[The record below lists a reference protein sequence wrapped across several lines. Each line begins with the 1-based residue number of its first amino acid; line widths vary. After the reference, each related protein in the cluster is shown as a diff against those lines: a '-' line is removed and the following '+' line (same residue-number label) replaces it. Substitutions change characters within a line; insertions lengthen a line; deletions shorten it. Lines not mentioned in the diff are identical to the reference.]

1 MITELDAYQDAVTA
15 GRFGCI
21 VPPWLM
27 GFDKEKDICEW
38 TEKVWNTR
46 AEDMSGL
53 WSAGRDN
60 LLRYMGYYSS
70 GTARASLQVFNGQP
84 VKNPVAPRVGI
95 NMIRLLVEQRVT
107 KTNKI
112 TPVTQ
117 VIPAQDDTEDKS
129 GAKTANKLLESYKYR
144 YNFKAL
150 RTRQLRRNF
159 LDGESYVY
167 TNWNKNLGGFKP
179 GAKPKEFRIPDKEG
193 KIVKLEKIEC
203 RGDVEVKLL
212 RASDIVFLLG
222 SDIGGTFCYGCIIPV
237 IRPVMEVRADY
248 PEVAKDIKGSKV
260 LRFNYGT
267 LQEDELEDHVAEYH
281 VYIRSMPFAP
291 NGMHWK
297 CTNNVLLPNS
307 EGKQEIEDNP
317 IPWTPSM
324 EVSELGNLPVDRIT
338 DVDIEGFFHGAS
350 ALMDINVLQNQ
361 YDKLT
366 SFIMRSI
373 WLFAHPKFIV
383 PRGGVNIEQLS
394 AGGGLVVQSSGP
406 FQPFVA
412 TYPVVSQDVLK
423 MWERLPE
430 IAGKLYGIYDH
441 SLGQAPTGTRSASQ
455 LMIYDEQEEETRET
469 IKQKLESS
477 AVSIDAKIL
486 AIASKEFPKSGGDR
500 VIQVIG
506 ENRMWQPMKVDMED
520 LAKENVVRL
529 KVSSLLPEN
538 KYARVRTLVELG
550 GMYPGLFAPEQVL
563 DALEMGQHEKFIDY
577 ARLAVMSAESEN
589 EMLLKGEDV
598 PEPQMYEDLITKW
611 RIRSKLFQTF
621 AFKKMSTKEQEP
633 ILDNMRAIEYLMFQS
648 ADLNPAFKQQLL
660 TLQQFP
666 RVFVQEDIGVT
677 APATGQIGPDVSM
690 MAGGGAPQ
698 LSAIA
703 GEQPKQ

>member
-1 MITELDAYQDAVTA
+1 MITELDSYSDAVSGGKA
-15 GRFGCI
+15 GVV

-27 GFDKEKDICEW
+27 AFDEDKDICDW
-38 TEKVWNTR
+38 TESAWNQR
-46 AEDMSGL
+46 ASDMSGL

-70 GTARASLQVFNGQP
+70 GSARTSQAVFNGRE
-84 VKNPVAPRVGI
+84 VKNPVSPRVGI

-117 VIPAQDDTEDKS
+117 VVPAQDDTQDKS

-144 YNFKAL
+144 YNFKAM
-150 RTRQLRRNF
+150 RTKQLRRCF
-159 LDGESYVY
+159 LDGEAYAY

-179 GAKPKEFRIPDKEG
+179 GAKPTKVRVPNNEG
-193 KIVKLEKIEC
+193 KMITFEKMEC

-212 RASDIVFLLG
+212 RASDVVFLLG

-248 PEVAKDIKGSKV
+248 PEVADQIKGSKI

-267 LQEDELEDHVAEYH
+267 LEEEELEDQVAEYH

-297 CTNNVLLPNS
+297 CTNNVVL
-307 EGKQEIEDNP
+307 EEIGDNP
-317 IPWTPSM
+317 IPWTPTM
-324 EVSELGNLPVDRIT
+324 EVSEMGNLPIERIT
-338 DVDIEGFFHGAS
+338 DVDIEGYFHAAP

-373 WLFAHPKFIV
+373 WLFAHPKFVV

-412 TYPVVSQDVLK
+412 TYPVVSQDVLR
-423 MWERLPE
+423 MWEKLPE

-469 IKQKLESS
+469 IKQKLESC
-477 AVSIDAKIL
+477 AIGIDAKIL
-486 AIASKEFPKSGGDR
+486 AIVSTKFPESGGDR
-500 VIQVIG
+500 VIQVLG
-506 ENRMWQPMKVDMED
+506 ENRMWQPMKID
-520 LAKENVVRL
+520 LTDLTKENVVRL

-577 ARLAVMSAESEN
+577 ARLAVMSA
-589 EMLLKGEDV
+589 
-598 PEPQMYEDLITKW
+598 
-611 RIRSKLFQTF
+611 
-621 AFKKMSTKEQEP
+621 AH
-633 ILDNMRAIEYLMFQS
+633 
-648 ADLNPAFKQQLL
+648 
-660 TLQQFP
+660 
-666 RVFVQEDIGVT
+666 
-677 APATGQIGPDVSM
+677 
-690 MAGGGAPQ
+690 
-698 LSAIA
+698 
-703 GEQPKQ
+703 